1 MPKEKENTQ
10 TIDLDKILW
19 DRIKEEIGK
28 STNVDPNLT
37 MNDIVYSIIRF
48 IQETYN

>member
-1 MPKEKENTQ
+1 MSKEKEDTQ
-10 TIDLDKILW
+10 IIDLDKILW

-37 MNDIVYSIIRF
+37 MSGIVYSIIRF